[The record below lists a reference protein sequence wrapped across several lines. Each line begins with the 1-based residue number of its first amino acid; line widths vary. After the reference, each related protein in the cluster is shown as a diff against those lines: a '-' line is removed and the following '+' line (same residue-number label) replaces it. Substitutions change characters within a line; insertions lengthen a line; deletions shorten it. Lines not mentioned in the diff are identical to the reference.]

1 MDVEKKVDDIIS
13 SDDDVWKNLDYYKS
27 KVREEY
33 ISEQERTYPDKNAQQ
48 SWRSVSGRFL
58 ELFVCQYISDR
69 TDKNVKRESFVRE
82 SVKNKI
88 KINFGE

>member
-33 ISEQERTYPDKNAQQ
+33 ISEQ
-48 SWRSVSGRFL
+48 
-58 ELFVCQYISDR
+58 
-69 TDKNVKRESFVRE
+69 
-82 SVKNKI
+82 
-88 KINFGE
+88 